1 MQHVIRQDLIR
12 AAKERFYQHN
22 EAHVENVR
30 PEILASW
37 KRSRSYGIDPCR
49 CDTHVLSPEELEKRI
64 QLQQD
69 FYDISVSLIEGL
81 FAFTK
86 ESGLLIVLAD
96 AEGYVLACIGDND
109 IRALAVQNG
118 LVNGSNSSERC
129 IGTNAIGMVLETKA
143 PVQVSGQEHFISPE
157 SNLVCSG
164 APVFAADG
172 DLVGVIC
179 IVGKHE
185 KVSIHTLGMAFA
197 VSEAATKQLRM
208 KAAHDSV
215 GKAQKNMSAI
225 IEHIQSGLLLVDRD
239 MVIKLANSRAERL
252 FDLPGGGL
260 VGKTFNQAFG
270 ERGIGFEE
278 LHAGV
283 SDRNITLK
291 KGGRS
296 VTVSLSS
303 VPADSGE
310 YVVTLEKTEALHKK
324 INKIFGSE
332 ASFHFADI
340 VGQSKAMTT
349 TTSLARIAAENNS
362 SVLLTGESGTGK
374 ELFAQSIH
382 NAGSRASGPF
392 VAINCG
398 ALPKS
403 LIESELFGYEGG
415 SFTGARKDGS
425 PGKFELANGGTIF
438 LDEIG
443 DMPFDVQVNL
453 LRVLQNREIV
463 RLGSKSAIKIDVRI
477 IAATNQDL
485 HEVIKNNAFRS
496 DLYYRLNVFNIQIPP
511 LRERHGD
518 VRLLAD
524 YFLEKYA
531 SLSNNRIDGF
541 TEEAYAIMER
551 YRWPG
556 NIRQL
561 ENAVER
567 AIYIAKEGRID
578 PSCLPPAIISGAT
591 GEQLPPVPY
600 QRDEWS
606 DGRDEASDPA
616 DQPSPTSALSLKNNE
631 KQLIKDAIR
640 STGGNIK
647 KAAEILGISRKTIY
661 RKIDKYSIEV
671 DELRL

>member
-12 AAKERFYQHN
+12 AAKERFCRHN
-22 EAHVENVR
+22 EEHVENVR

-37 KRSRSYGIDPCR
+37 KRSRSYGIEPYRRDA
-49 CDTHVLSPEELEKRI
+49 HVLPLEELEARI
-64 QLQQD
+64 QSQQD
-69 FYDISVSLIEGL
+69 FYDISLSLMDGL

-86 ESGLLIVLAD
+86 GSGLLLVLAD
-96 AEGYVLACIGDND
+96 AEGYILAAIGDD
-109 IRALAVQNG
+109 GIRTLAVQNG
-118 LVNGSNSSERC
+118 VVNGSNSAERC
-129 IGTNAIGMVLETKA
+129 IGTNAIGTVLETRE

-179 IVGKHE
+179 IVGKYE

-197 VSEAATKQLRM
+197 ASEAATKQLRM
-208 KAAHDSV
+208 KAAYDTV
-215 GKAQKNMSAI
+215 GKAQKNMTAI
-225 IEHIQSGLLLVDRD
+225 IEHIQSGLLLVDRN

-252 FDLPGGGL
+252 FDLPEGGL
-260 VGKTFNQAFG
+260 VGKTFDEAFG
-270 ERGIGFEE
+270 EGGVGFEE

-283 SDRNITLK
+283 SDRNVTLR
-291 KGGRS
+291 KGGRP
-296 VTVSLSS
+296 VTISLSS

-310 YVVTLEKTEALHKK
+310 YVVTMEKIETLHKK

-332 ASFHFADI
+332 ASFHFSDI
-340 VGQSKAMTT
+340 VGQSKAMATT
-349 TTSLARIAAENNS
+349 VSLARIAAENNS

-425 PGKFELANGGTIF
+425 PGKFELAEGGTIF

-518 VRLLAD
+518 VRFLAD

-531 SLSNNRIDGF
+531 SLSNNRIEGF
-541 TEEAYAIMER
+541 TEDAYAIMER

-578 PSCLPPAIISGAT
+578 QSCLPPAIISGAA
-591 GEQLPPVPY
+591 GERLPAASY
-600 QRDEWS
+600 RHDEW
-606 DGRDEASDPA
+606 RDDRGEMAAQA
-616 DQPSPTSALSLKNNE
+616 DSAPSKSALSLKNNE

-647 KAAEILGISRKTIY
+647 KAAEVLGISRKTIY
-661 RKIDKYSIEV
+661 RKIEKYSINV
-671 DELRL
+671 DQLRM